1 MGKYPKF
8 FLLFFLI
15 FVISFSYDVYGAK
28 IKASDSKP
36 KPIKITVKG
45 PKAKFEKGYTIFVSA
60 EGKRPFAT
68 QGSNYI
74 ESDTIK
80 YFQDKNFVISEGNV
94 IFRNLEKNIE
104 ITSGYSEF
112 YGNNG
117 DVVFSSTP
125 RMYISNQD
133 MYVGG
138 EKVYM
143 NVNED
148 KVIVE
153 TNAFVTN
160 GNFRSYADKVEYI
173 SHDNLSKM
181 FGNVKIF
188 STNINIKSDIAYA
201 TVNSNFISNYI
212 AYGNVI
218 SESKNIVTKSQ
229 SLVANFKSTNEIDN
243 FTMTTNVVVD
253 GKDLYVEAFNL
264 FAIVSNDQKITFY
277 TFTSTKDKRVFYKNK
292 KEDTT
297 LECDLLEV
305 IMNDNNEMISSTAK
319 GNVKVI
325 R

>member
-1 MGKYPKF
+1 
-8 FLLFFLI
+8 
-15 FVISFSYDVYGAK
+15 
-28 IKASDSKP
+28 
-36 KPIKITVKG
+36 
-45 PKAKFEKGYTIFVSA
+45 
-60 EGKRPFAT
+60 
-68 QGSNYI
+68 
-74 ESDTIK
+74 
-80 YFQDKNFVISEGNV
+80 
-94 IFRNLEKNIE
+94 
-104 ITSGYSEF
+104 
-112 YGNNG
+112 
-117 DVVFSSTP
+117 
-125 RMYISNQD
+125 
-133 MYVGG
+133 
-138 EKVYM
+138 
-143 NVNED
+143 
-148 KVIVE
+148 
-153 TNAFVTN
+153 
-160 GNFRSYADKVEYI
+160 
-173 SHDNLSKM
+173 M

-305 IMNDNNEMISSTAK
+305 IMNEDNEMISSTAK